1 MTWLCFTV
9 TKLKN
14 QTKKVIICTN
24 KLVDVN
30 IYKTWE
36 VVIKETTGVEVG
48 DNAYTLIGKT
58 KMSQIGEG
66 VSLSK
71 DQLVSDALEFEPL
84 KYVTCTIHIT
94 NNDDIVQQTD
104 MSSTSVNN
112 VLMGNCYKFAKPI
125 TRANLTCKFISIS
138 FQFFTNSKI
147 FDEKSYRI

>member
-66 VSLSK
+66 ISLSK
-71 DQLVSDALEFEPL
+71 DQLVSDALEFETL
-84 KYVTCTIHIT
+84 KYVTCTIHIKEIHT
-94 NNDDIVQQTD
+94 GKKEIIAY
-104 MSSTSVNN
+104 
-112 VLMGNCYKFAKPI
+112 L
-125 TRANLTCKFISIS
+125 
-138 FQFFTNSKI
+138 I
-147 FDEKSYRI
+147 F